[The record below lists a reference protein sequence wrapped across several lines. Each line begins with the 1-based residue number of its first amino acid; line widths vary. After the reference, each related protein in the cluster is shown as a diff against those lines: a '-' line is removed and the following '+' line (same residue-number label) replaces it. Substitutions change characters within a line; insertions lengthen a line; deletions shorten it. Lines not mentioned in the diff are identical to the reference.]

1 MYGGNK
7 LSPYIQDHYLHSQ
20 KHLNFECAKSEGPHR
35 YDGGLFYKPFKSRTL
50 DDVAIDKVLTDKDA
64 DEISFG

>member
-1 MYGGNK
+1 MSQNYG
-7 LSPYIQDHYLHSQ
+7 SFYS
-20 KHLNFECAKSEGPHR
+20 AKEKGPQQSG
-35 YDGGLFYKPFKSRTL
+35 GGLMFQESFTIRAS